1 MMMLSM
7 CFCLYRSRLLVL
19 RYKHVFKRRGYNTD
33 VISIAV
39 LFKRGERLN
48 IRLISDINV
57 LLLGHES
64 GTEPSLVRKRQTWR

>member
-7 CFCLYRSRLLVL
+7 CFCLCRSRLLVL
-19 RYKHVFKRRGYNTD
+19 RYKHVFKRLGYNTD

-48 IRLISDINV
+48 IRLISV
-57 LLLGHES
+57 SE
-64 GTEPSLVRKRQTWR
+64 GTQCSLTGT